1 MKMEKSVY
9 RYIEYELFHYEQY
22 KREIQIERDGIIE
35 GSPSFDG
42 QPKGSNVG
50 NPTESKGIEL
60 LTSKA
65 LRGMESV
72 VVAVDAMKKL
82 LTETHYKLF
91 VACYIQKRRDRY
103 SLCDELGISEAT
115 FTRYKRQIVEFVGFE
130 LGVIKS

>member
-1 MKMEKSVY
+1 MKIEKSVY
-9 RYIEYELFHYEQY
+9 RYIEYELYHYEQY
-22 KREIQIERDGIIE
+22 KKEIQIGRDDIIE

-42 QPKGSNVG
+42 QPKGNNIG
-50 NPTESKGIEL
+50 NPTERKGLEL

-115 FTRYKRQIVEFVGFE
+115 FTRYKRQVVEFIGLE